1 MCQHFFQSAI
11 YPWKRGLVVQNFL
24 TFPNS
29 CSSFRKPIFFLV
41 FILFWVDLKGVVTL
55 CLPHLRSSYIQKP
68 HTIRVNLLLCIVI
81 TRAEQMMWMYNIFY
95 FFEERLIIYWNVST
109 KVESGHWL
117 LQWSTRGFSI
127 NIVIQNFWKIILL
140 LFLSFIIIIEWKTLL
155 NWSINWT
162 SKAVLFLWS
171 FMLSNAS
178 TFKPTMQK
186 KSKIY

>member
-1 MCQHFFQSAI
+1 MCANFFQMAI
-11 YPWKRGLVVQNFL
+11 YPWKMGLVVQNFL

-29 CSSFRKPIFFLV
+29 CSSFRKPIFFGFHIVLGWFERCGHIV
-41 FILFWVDLKGVVTL
+41 PAPL
-55 CLPHLRSSYIQKP
+55 HSSYIQKP